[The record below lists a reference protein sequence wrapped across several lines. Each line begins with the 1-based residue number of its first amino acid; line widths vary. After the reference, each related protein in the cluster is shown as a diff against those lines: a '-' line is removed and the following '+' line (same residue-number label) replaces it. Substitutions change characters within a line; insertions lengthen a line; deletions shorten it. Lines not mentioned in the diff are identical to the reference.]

1 MTLKTLQFELNVFR
15 EELKLNRKV
24 LYDVKEELK
33 NDKDEMKKET
43 IEDPQVNSCHKF
55 ICTICDQTFSFKK
68 MLKKHNQTY
77 HTPWIKCKLCDK
89 TFEKTCDLESHI
101 KVDHDSV
108 ETLQCEKCDKTFALA
123 WRFKKHQDIHTNK
136 NIRKCHYYNNQKCCP
151 FEVIGCMFDHSLS

>member
-1 MTLKTLQFELNVFR
+1 MSKMGTT
-15 EELKLNRKV
+15 
-24 LYDVKEELK
+24 
-33 NDKDEMKKET
+33 
-43 IEDPQVNSCHKF
+43 EDPQVNSGDKF

-108 ETLQCEKCDKTFALA
+108 ETLQCEKCDKNLH
-123 WRFKKHQDIHTNK
+123 WHQDLKSIINLLCLFLYH
-136 NIRKCHYYNNQKCCP
+136 
-151 FEVIGCMFDHSLS
+151 L